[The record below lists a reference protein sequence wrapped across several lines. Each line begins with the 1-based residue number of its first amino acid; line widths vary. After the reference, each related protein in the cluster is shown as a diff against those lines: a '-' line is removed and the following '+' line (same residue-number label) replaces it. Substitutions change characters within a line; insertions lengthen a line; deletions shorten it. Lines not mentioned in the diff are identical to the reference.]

1 MKRLSVRVTGR
12 WAISW
17 QVILFANLITYPQ
30 MVLTGGTL
38 GSRQVPVE
46 DFPTSAAVMGVAVLA
61 NAAYGTLAMF
71 TIFRNRTT
79 RPVPL
84 WLYVGFYLSAG
95 VIPVLGM
102 EYLDSILGKQTALP
116 VGLRLF
122 FACLTTLWLGVIF
135 SLLLDGRERFIDART
150 QLIDEAIEL
159 QGAVFRESEAGRD
172 LRRSVDARVD
182 ERLTHARQE
191 LDRVLVLANES
202 EDALVGVE
210 PVVMALEDTARDSVR
225 PLSHQLWTEVEADYP
240 KPRAAQV
247 FRHLWREPRFLAG
260 NTALITAIGL
270 PGASVRGFGAWAPV
284 AIVLLTAT
292 IWALLRLSN
301 AAIDRATS
309 VGMKRALFVAT
320 TVIALVV
327 ILMYSLIPGD
337 VTAPT
342 QDAGSIVIAFVAG
355 IILVSYVGALIDVRR
370 SVLASIESDVIR
382 TQIEAAARRSA
393 LASITRE
400 MARSLHGSVQTRLVA
415 CAASIDQ
422 AQRTGDSGAV
432 LQALDESASIL
443 AELGT
448 GAESLDEESLGIS
461 VDRLVDNWRAICEV
475 NLRMDPALVGR
486 NDLSHVA
493 RIVEEAM
500 ANSYRHGM
508 AGCIEVDIRMMNDG
522 SDVEIQ
528 IRDDGVG
535 LTGNPP
541 GLGRRIIAEYCGDR
555 CELSRQGDW
564 TVLRAIAPM
573 SLG

>member
-1 MKRLSVRVTGR
+1 
-12 WAISW
+12 
-17 QVILFANLITYPQ
+17 
-30 MVLTGGTL
+30 
-38 GSRQVPVE
+38 
-46 DFPTSAAVMGVAVLA
+46 
-61 NAAYGTLAMF
+61 
-71 TIFRNRTT
+71 
-79 RPVPL
+79 
-84 WLYVGFYLSAG
+84 
-95 VIPVLGM
+95 
-102 EYLDSILGKQTALP
+102 
-116 VGLRLF
+116 
-122 FACLTTLWLGVIF
+122 
-135 SLLLDGRERFIDART
+135 
-150 QLIDEAIEL
+150 
-159 QGAVFRESEAGRD
+159 
-172 LRRSVDARVD
+172 
-182 ERLTHARQE
+182 
-191 LDRVLVLANES
+191 
-202 EDALVGVE
+202 
-210 PVVMALEDTARDSVR
+210 
-225 PLSHQLWTEVEADYP
+225 
-240 KPRAAQV
+240 
-247 FRHLWREPRFLAG
+247 
-260 NTALITAIGL
+260 
-270 PGASVRGFGAWAPV
+270 
-284 AIVLLTAT
+284 
-292 IWALLRLSN
+292 
-301 AAIDRATS
+301 
-309 VGMKRALFVAT
+309 MKRALFLAT

-448 GAESLDEESLGIS
+448 GAQSVDEESLGIS

-564 TVLRAIAPM
+564 TVLRAIAPI